1 MKIKTDNEKIEEILE
16 RGVERVIKKE
26 ELEKRLKS
34 GKKLRVK
41 HGIDPT
47 TKDLHLGYSVVYL
60 KLKKLQE
67 LGHQII
73 FLIGDFTGRFGD
85 PTQKLESRNLR
96 TKKEV
101 RDLAKNYLR
110 QVGRILDLKKTE
122 VRYNSEWYDK
132 MSAEELLRLMSN
144 FTAMRML
151 ERDMFQKRI
160 RKGLEIQ
167 LQEPVYPVLQGYDSL
182 MLKSDLTVCGI
193 DQIFNE
199 IRGREIQEKFAQE
212 PQGIIATKILIG
224 TDGKQK
230 MSQSLGN
237 YIGIEEK
244 PEQQFGKIMSIPDD
258 LILDY
263 FELVTQV
270 PLAEIKKIKKDET
283 NPRDLKIRL
292 AKEIVSIYHD
302 KNKALS
308 AEKEFE
314 RVFKEKKTPTKISEI
329 KVKEKKLSVLDL
341 LVKTKMASSK
351 SEAKRLVIQKGVKIN
366 SKVEN
371 DWQKI
376 IEIKKGIIIQIG
388 KRKFAKLT

>member
-1 MKIKTDNEKIEEILE
+1 MKIKTDNKKIEEILE
-16 RGVERVIKKE
+16 KGVKRVIKKE

-67 LGHQII
+67 LGHQIV

-85 PTQKLESRNLR
+85 PTQKLEARNLR

-101 RDLAKNYLR
+101 KDLAKNYLR

-160 RKGLEIQ
+160 KKGLEIQ

-199 IRGREIQEKFAQE
+199 IRGREIQKKFDQK

-244 PEQQFGKIMSIPDD
+244 PEQQFGKIMSIPDN

-270 PLAEIKKIKKDET
+270 PLAEIKKFKKDET
-283 NPRDLKIRL
+283 NPRDLKTRL
-292 AKEIVSIYHD
+292 AKEIVSIYH
-302 KNKALS
+302 NKKDALS

-314 RVFKEKKTPTKISEI
+314 RVFKEKKTPTKIPGI

-341 LVKTKMASSK
+341 LVRTKMASSK
-351 SEAKRLVIQKGVKIN
+351 SEAKRLISQKGVKIDN
-366 SKVEN
+366 KVQTV
-371 DWQKI
+371 WQKT
-376 IEIKKGIIIQIG
+376 IEAKKGMLIQVG
-388 KRKFAKLT
+388 KRKFVKLA